1 VALGLLIGEVIKTR
15 QIKPDNARLDA
26 ALEEIAADYEQPDQV
41 RQFYRSRP
49 DMLQGLQA
57 VTLEE
62 QVVESLLAGART
74 VELKLSL
81 EDLLKSVSQSAA

>member
-1 VALGLLIGEVIKTR
+1 MAVRRPKRRSCRFRVEYGE
-15 QIKPDNARLDA
+15 PS
-26 ALEEIAADYEQPDQV
+26 AADYEQPDQV